1 MQATNTDKTDIES
14 EKLELD
20 RRRLELEELKF
31 THAKAIDEKKLKADR
46 SSKLWSQFSIFTPVV
61 VILLGFALNSYSE
74 RLKVDRARFEETNKQ
89 KRQFIEKQLS
99 EFYYP
104 IQLRLN
110 KDNAFFEIWRNNQ
123 QESGD
128 MKIARK
134 IEDDFVLP
142 NHEEIIKIIDA
153 HFDLIKNDSDD
164 EEKLYPLMD
173 AMKAY
178 ERHVAVY
185 KALKETGDT
194 RKPIQLRERFP
205 KEFFGL
211 IDKRIAELENRRDD
225 LLP

>member
-1 MQATNTDKTDIES
+1 MEGTNINKTDVDQD
-14 EKLELD
+14 KLELE

-31 THAKAIDEKKLKADR
+31 NYAKDIDEKKLKSDR
-46 SSKLWSQFSIFTPVV
+46 SAKLWSQFSLLTPI
-61 VILLGFALNSYSE
+61 ILLLVGFFLNSYSE
-74 RLKVDRARFEETNKQ
+74 RSKRTQAQHEEVIKE
-89 KRQFIEKQLS
+89 KRQFVEKQLA

-110 KDNAFFEIWRNNQ
+110 KDNAYFQTWRNTLKA
-123 QESGD
+123 GD
-128 MKIARK
+128 IKIAMK
-134 IEDDFVLP
+134 LEEEFMLP

-153 HFDLIKNDSDD
+153 HFDLIKNVSDED
-164 EEKLYPLMD
+164 KKLYPLMD

-185 KALKETGDT
+185 KALKDVGDS

-205 KEFFGL
+205 KEFFAL
-211 IDKRIAELENRRDD
+211 IDKRIADLENQRDA